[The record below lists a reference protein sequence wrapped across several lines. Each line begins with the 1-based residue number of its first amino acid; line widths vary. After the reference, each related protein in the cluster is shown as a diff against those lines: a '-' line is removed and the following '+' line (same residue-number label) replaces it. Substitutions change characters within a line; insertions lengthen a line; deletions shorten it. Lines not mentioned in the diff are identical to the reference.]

1 MVPVKSSAKQKTHD
15 LSRRK
20 RRGSRVSQRAVAA
33 GTTGPG
39 IFATRAKK
47 RLQVMR
53 RVEGRGEYC
62 NIIEQGSSLAGRP
75 RSRVPNA
82 CARSVKKRSDGGG
95 GVRAWT
101 VGDVRCVC
109 VMINPLAR
117 QRVRNSCNI
126 IECV

>member
-20 RRGSRVSQRAVAA
+20 RRGRVSQRAAA

-82 CARSVKKRSDGGG
+82 CAQSVKKRSDGGG
-95 GVRAWT
+95 VRAWA
-101 VGDVRCVC
+101 VWDVR
-109 VMINPLAR
+109 AFA
-117 QRVRNSCNI
+117 
-126 IECV
+126 

>member
-20 RRGSRVSQRAVAA
+20 RRGRVSQRAVAA

-53 RVEGRGEYC
+53 RVEGRGASTAMMSKAVVWRE
-62 NIIEQGSSLAGRP
+62 GRGVVFRTHVLSL
-75 RSRVPNA
+75 
-82 CARSVKKRSDGGG
+82 
-95 GVRAWT
+95 
-101 VGDVRCVC
+101 
-109 VMINPLAR
+109 
-117 QRVRNSCNI
+117 
-126 IECV
+126 